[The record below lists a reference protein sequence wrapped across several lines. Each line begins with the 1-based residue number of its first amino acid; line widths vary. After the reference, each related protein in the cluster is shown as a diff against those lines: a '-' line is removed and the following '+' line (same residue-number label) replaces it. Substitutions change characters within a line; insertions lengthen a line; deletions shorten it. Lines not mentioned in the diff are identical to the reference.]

1 MVELSLASFNMH
13 YGVRPG
19 PAPHTSFDVTA
30 ALATLDADVLVIQEV
45 WRPDDGPSAVDDAAR
60 ELGMA
65 IHHHELGR
73 ATIRARWPHFA
84 TGVHSEGTIGLAIVT
99 DLSTRILERIPLGP
113 TIGDAIPNRSVMRA
127 TLDVEGVPVQLV
139 AVHLSSR
146 LPLAPPIQLRRLARG
161 VPPPGVPAVVAGDCN
176 FWGPGVRTFFRGWRR
191 AVRGRTWPAAH
202 PHSQIDH
209 VLVRP
214 ADVEVLDGRVLPD
227 LGSDHRPV
235 RVELRIPS
243 RSGGATA

>member
-1 MVELSLASFNMH
+1 MVELSLASFNTH
-13 YGVRPG
+13 YGLRPG
-19 PAPHTSFDVTA
+19 RPAGVPYDLTS
-30 ALATLDADVLVIQEV
+30 ALRALDADVLVVQEV
-45 WRPDDGPSAVDDAAR
+45 WRPDDGPSVVDDAAR
-60 ELGMA
+60 ELGLA

-73 ATIRARWPHFA
+73 ATIRSRWPHFA
-84 TGVHSEGTIGLAIVT
+84 TGAHSEGTIGVAVLT
-99 DLSTRILERIPLGP
+99 TRPARIERRLPVGP
-113 TIGDAIPNRSVMRA
+113 TVGDAIPDRSVMHA
-127 TLDVEGVPVQLV
+127 TLDVDGVPVQLV

-146 LPLAPPIQLRRLARG
+146 LPLAPPLQLRRLARLVPPAG
-161 VPPPGVPAVVAGDCN
+161 VPTIVAGDCN

-214 ADVEVLDGRVLPD
+214 GEIQVLDGRVLPD

-235 RVELRIPS
+235 RVDLRVPP
-243 RSGGATA
+243 GAAPATA